1 MIKIRVSKPAL
12 EEFKHS
18 EYGSYEDADCPD
30 TGHVWCILDRHSGAI
45 EIRDDDEAAE
55 VYYALVTGTFAL
67 RDKGYLRTARRI
79 ADAVRDAAR
88 RADPELVQQ
97 YPQPDGY

>member
-1 MIKIRVSKPAL
+1 MALSK
-12 EEFKHS
+12 
-18 EYGSYEDADCPD
+18 
-30 TGHVWCILDRHSGAI
+30 LDQDDLRGAFY
-45 EIRDDDEAAE
+45 DDEAAE

-88 RADPELVQQ
+88 RADPALVKR